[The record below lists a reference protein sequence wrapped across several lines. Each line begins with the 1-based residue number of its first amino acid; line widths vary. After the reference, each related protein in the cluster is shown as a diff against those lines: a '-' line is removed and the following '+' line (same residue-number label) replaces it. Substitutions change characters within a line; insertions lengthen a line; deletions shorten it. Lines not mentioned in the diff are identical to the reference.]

1 MCYILDMETIGYYLF
16 MSEQEQKELPPI
28 ENRSTNEKDLRWEC
42 KPAQS
47 DIGVEDLH
55 NPKL

>member
-28 ENRSTNEKDLRWEC
+28 ENRSTNENDLQREC

-47 DIGVEDLH
+47 DIGVE
-55 NPKL
+55 NK